1 MFWKSEFTNLGPEAA
16 RRFLGPTIVDEQI
29 RSAIN
34 MMIVFAGPRR
44 KTVNQV
50 EAEVRQIGG
59 APHPRRRHPRRE
71 SEQFAQTVPGHLRW
85 Q

>member
-50 EAEVRQIGG
+50 EAEVRQIVERMLKELREKGPAFGEGG
-59 APHPRRRHPRRE
+59 ND
-71 SEQFAQTVPGHLRW
+71 
-85 Q
+85 